1 MKHSIKCRNYL
12 SSNLNFKVSIVS
24 ENPTITIVDN
34 LHRLIHKSKLM
45 QSPEKNLQIS
55 VAPENRGAETSRI
68 FNWFYVRV
76 EKPARL
82 LTLQVAYYLAF

>member
-1 MKHSIKCRNYL
+1 
-12 SSNLNFKVSIVS
+12 
-24 ENPTITIVDN
+24 
-34 LHRLIHKSKLM
+34 M